1 MDEQFL
7 EVREY
12 KGEGYRPLIDFGTWR
27 TAILRWKPALL
38 PGNINFMERHT
49 QTDEVFVL
57 LQGQSTLILGG
68 KSESVEWV
76 FPQAMELGKLYNVR
90 QDVWHTVLL
99 SRDASI
105 LIVENND
112 TGVENT
118 EICHL
123 TEEFME
129 VIISIGMGG
138 SRPAATDD

>member
-1 MDEQFL
+1 MDVQYL

-27 TAILRWKPALL
+27 TAILRWEPALL
-38 PGNINFMERHT
+38 PRNINFMERHT

-57 LQGQSTLILGG
+57 LQGQATLILGG
-68 KSESVEWV
+68 KSESVEGV
-76 FPQAMELGKLYNVR
+76 FPQRMELGKLYNVKL
-90 QDVWHTVLL
+90 DVWHTVLL

-123 TEEFME
+123 PEGFME
-129 VIISIGMGG
+129 VIISIGNAG
-138 SRPAATDD
+138 SRPADTND